1 MRSRAHYSLPATPEE
16 LALLAPEEAER
27 WRRRLAHTTR
37 PCGCKSGAAA
47 TLAALAAVIV
57 WASTGGV
64 PSGILAA
71 ATSALA
77 ALGVV
82 LGAAVAGKLC
92 GIAVGSLRHRR
103 LRSRFTRRVRTLADE
118 AVPA

>member
-1 MRSRAHYSLPATPEE
+1 MGGAGPYSLPASPAE
-16 LALLAPEEAER
+16 LALLGPEEAER
-27 WRRRLAHTTR
+27 WRRRLGRTAR

-57 WASTGGV
+57 WAGTGGL

-71 ATSALA
+71 ATAALA

-92 GIAVGSLRHRR
+92 GIAAGSLRHRR
-103 LRSRFTRRVRTLADE
+103 LRSRFTRRIRALAE
-118 AVPA
+118 AVPV